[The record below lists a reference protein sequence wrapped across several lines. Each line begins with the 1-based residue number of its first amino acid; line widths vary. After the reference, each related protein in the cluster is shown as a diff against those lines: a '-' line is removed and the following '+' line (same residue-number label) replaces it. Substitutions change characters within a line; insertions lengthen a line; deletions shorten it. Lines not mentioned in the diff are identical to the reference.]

1 LVDLLSTTIY
11 NFIKSNKEREV
22 FYMIGNKIKQRR
34 LELGMTQ
41 EELAKK
47 CGYKSKA
54 TINKIENNINDVN
67 QSKLIRIADA
77 LDVPPIYFIDEIKHD
92 FPDSKRHLLIYAQK
106 LQNLSKA
113 DFDNVCQYIDFLSS
127 KKGDNQ

>member
-1 LVDLLSTTIY
+1 
-11 NFIKSNKEREV
+11 
-22 FYMIGNKIKQRR
+22 MIGNKIKQRR

-77 LDVPPIYFIDEIKHD
+77 LDVSPTYFIEIVEHH
-92 FPDSKRHLLIYAQK
+92 PRMNHLKAYYEKMLK
-106 LQNLSKA
+106 LSDA
-113 DFDNVCQYIDFLSS
+113 DIDNVCQYIDFLSS

>member
-1 LVDLLSTTIY
+1 
-11 NFIKSNKEREV
+11 
-22 FYMIGNKIKQRR
+22 MIGNKIKQRR

-77 LDVPPIYFIDEIKHD
+77 LDVSPIYFIDNKTGYEIDINIIDDK
-92 FPDSKRHLLIYAQK
+92 KRKEILLIYAQK
-106 LQNLSKA
+106 LASLSSDKLQN
-113 DFDNVCQYIDFLSS
+113 VMQYIDFLS
-127 KKGDNQ
+127 KKGD